1 MSDQEIPQI
10 YLITPTDAELSFYV
24 ETLAPLLDKFS
35 VACVRLGLVSEDES
49 IIGRH
54 ADQMREVC
62 HARDVSAVI
71 TSHYRMVETL
81 GLDGVHRVDAAKS
94 VREIRDELGAEAIIG
109 THCGTSRHAGMN
121 AGEIGADY
129 VCFGP
134 VTQTLLDDGAI
145 AEFETFEWW
154 SQMVE
159 LPVVA
164 EGNLTLE
171 AAKTLAP
178 VVDFLALGSELWSS
192 DDPVEKLAE
201 YVACL
206 T

>member
-1 MSDQEIPQI
+1 MSDQETPQI
-10 YLITPTDAELSFYV
+10 YLITPSDAELSFYS
-24 ETLAPLLDKFS
+24 ETLAPLMDAFPM
-35 VACVRLGLVSEDES
+35 ACVRLGLVSDDES
-49 IIGRH
+49 AISRH
-54 ADQMREVC
+54 ADQLRETA

-71 TSHYRMVETL
+71 TTHYRMVEPL
-81 GLDGVHRVDAAKS
+81 GMDGVHRVDAAKTL
-94 VREIRDELGAEAIIG
+94 REIRDELGADAIIG
-109 THCGTSRHAGMN
+109 SHCGTSRHAGMN

-134 VTQTLLDDGAI
+134 VAESTLTDGAV
-145 AEFETFEWW
+145 ADFETFEWW

-164 EGNLTLE
+164 EGNVTLD

-178 VVDFLALGSELWSS
+178 VVDFVALGSELWTTE
-192 DDPVEKLAE
+192 DPAKQLAE
-201 YVACL
+201 YIARL

>member
-1 MSDQEIPQI
+1 MSDQETTQL
-10 YLITPTDAELSFYV
+10 YLITPTDAELSFYS
-24 ETLAPLLDKFS
+24 ETLAPLLDRFPM
-35 VACVRLGLVSEDES
+35 ACVRLGLVSDDES

-54 ADQMREVC
+54 ADQMREAA

-71 TSHYRMVETL
+71 TMHYRMVEAL

-94 VREIRDELGAEAIIG
+94 LREIRDELGADAIIG

-134 VTQTLLDDGAI
+134 VTQSALGDGAI
-145 AEFETFEWW
+145 AEFDDFEWW

-159 LPVVA
+159 LPVIA
-164 EGNLTLE
+164 EGNLTLD
-171 AAKTLAP
+171 AAEKIAPVADFIALGAELWNTEDSSKTLA
-178 VVDFLALGSELWSS
+178 DYMARI
-192 DDPVEKLAE
+192 
-201 YVACL
+201 